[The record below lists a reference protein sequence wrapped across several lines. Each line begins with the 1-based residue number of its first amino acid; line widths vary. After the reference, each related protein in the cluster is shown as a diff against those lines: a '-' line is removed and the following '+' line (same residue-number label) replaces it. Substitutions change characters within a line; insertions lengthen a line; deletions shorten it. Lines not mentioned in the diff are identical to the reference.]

1 MKRFDTRLKIYL
13 TKKQKNQ
20 IRKRAKLLDLSMSG
34 EYLRNLARIDERVNE
49 IGMLNDKLKN
59 KIDQLENIK
68 SKIGGE
74 FICDK

>member
-1 MKRFDTRLKIYL
+1 MKRFDTGLIIYL
-13 TKKQKNQ
+13 TKRQKSQ
-20 IRKRAKLLDLSMSG
+20 IRKRAKSLDLSMSG
-34 EYLRNLARIDERVNE
+34 YLRSLARIDERVNE
-49 IGMLNDKLKN
+49 IGMLNNKLKN